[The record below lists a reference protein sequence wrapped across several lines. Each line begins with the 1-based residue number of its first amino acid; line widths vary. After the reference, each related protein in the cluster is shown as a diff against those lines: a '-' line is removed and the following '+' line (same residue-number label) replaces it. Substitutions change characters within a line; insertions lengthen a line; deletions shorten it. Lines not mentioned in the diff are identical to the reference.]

1 MSRLP
6 DSKSICEKYV
16 LSLEDLVRVRKRAN
30 KILKIL
36 GEIGIGGNILSQIH
50 IQKKKR
56 HSQKGFYR
64 RYPKTH
70 YYSLEYIKLKSFKM

>member
-50 IQKKKR
+50 IQITRDIIKR
-56 HSQKGFYR
+56 DFIEDIQK
-64 RYPKTH
+64 PTIILPMT
-70 YYSLEYIKLKSFKM
+70 SS